1 VIHQLEVGH
10 STLNGFQE
18 STSSN
23 DFGLYLLGIL
33 KNSNTF
39 ISILIKNL
47 TLTSPM
53 HRIFS
58 SLNVIFILVIL
69 TLIIFGIQTWVYP
82 KYPNRVDGEN
92 QIIISREIA
101 PLKIKR
107 QTFTPQ
113 SVNEIVSQN
122 LFRKERSEYQPPT
135 SPKSTSQVAKITP
148 KSSLPAPK
156 LILKGVML
164 LSGTKIAILEGSH
177 PVTKEGKVESIP
189 IKRKGY
195 YLGDRI
201 SGYKLSK
208 ISKRE
213 VILDNS
219 EGQII
224 AVKLKSDMSTDEISK
239 FKQNST
245 DLKDELSKSKQ
256 PKPKQPKPNT
266 ASTEPVVKQKPQPTP
281 RISGSRLTPLP
292 KHISGM

>member
-1 VIHQLEVGH
+1 MTHQLEVGH
-10 STLNGFQE
+10 STLKGFQE

-23 DFGLYLLGIL
+23 DFGLYLLGVF
-33 KNSNTF
+33 KNPNIF
-39 ISILIKNL
+39 LSILIKNL
-47 TLTSPM
+47 TITSPM
-53 HRIFS
+53 YRVFS

-69 TLIIFGIQTWVYP
+69 TLTIFGIQIWVDP

-92 QIIISREIA
+92 QITISREIA

-122 LFRKERSEYQPPT
+122 LFRKERNEYQPPT
-135 SPKSTSQVAKITP
+135 SPKSTSQLAKITP
-148 KSSLPAPK
+148 KSNLPAPK

-195 YLGDRI
+195 YLGDKI
-201 SGYKLSK
+201 SGYKLSQ

-219 EGQII
+219 VGQII
-224 AVKLKSDMSTDEISK
+224 TVKLKSDMSEDETLQ
-239 FKQNST
+239 FKENST
-245 DLKDELSKSKQ
+245 DLKDEIS
-256 PKPKQPKPNT
+256 KPKQPKSNT
-266 ASTEPVVKQKPQPTP
+266 ASTEPMVKQKPQPAP